1 MIIVNPKAVYPMQMR
16 QFENNT
22 EALSAGLSVGT
33 LYYNSSGQV
42 FIVMEANP

>member
-1 MIIVNPKAVYPMQMR
+1 MIIVNSKAVYPMQMR

-42 FIVMEANP
+42 FIVMEVS